1 MTLNSLSSTAKLDV
15 RSELSRFA
23 LKSSAASQGGE
34 KSLGVVQDHRLVWLF
49 VMARHLSLLP
59 GDSIPGMFRSR
70 LGLCLREVLRDPG
83 PELYVVGWM
92 LSSLPSSLP
101 LSLPSYYFFSF

>member
-15 RSELSRFA
+15 RLELSCFA

-34 KSLGVVQDHRLVWLF
+34 KSWGVVQGYRLVWLF

-59 GDSIPGMFRSR
+59 GDSIHGMFRSR
-70 LGLCLREVLRDPG
+70 LGLCLREVL
-83 PELYVVGWM
+83 
-92 LSSLPSSLP
+92 
-101 LSLPSYYFFSF
+101 